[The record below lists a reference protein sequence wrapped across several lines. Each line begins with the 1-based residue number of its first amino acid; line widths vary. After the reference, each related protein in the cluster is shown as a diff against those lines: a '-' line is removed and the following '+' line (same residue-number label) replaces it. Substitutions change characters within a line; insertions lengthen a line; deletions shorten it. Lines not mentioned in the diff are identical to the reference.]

1 MANHEVN
8 ITCRNCATEFDAR
21 LHSTQCPHCSAQY
34 MFNPNKPKVMSK
46 LFHFSD
52 AELKVLGYTIEG
64 YYDKHSPTDNY
75 NTRYI
80 KTCKKE
86 IDEDLSIEIV
96 FGYDVDEHIRHTLTD
111 SQVSLVVYGQDKP
124 LKIQTLFKIEEF
136 FWLIKTNLK
145 EVA

>member
-8 ITCRNCATEFDAR
+8 ITCSHCSTEFDAR
-21 LHSTQCPHCSAQY
+21 LHGTQCPQCNKQY
-34 MFNPNKPKVMSK
+34 MFNPNKPNVMSK

-52 AELKVLGYTIEG
+52 AELKVLGYTIDG
-64 YYDKHSPTDNY
+64 YYDRNSPTDTY
-75 NTRYI
+75 DTRYI

-86 IDEDLSIEIV
+86 INEDLSIEIT
-96 FGYDVDEHIRHTLTD
+96 FGYDLDEYSRHTLTD
-111 SQVSLVVYGQDKP
+111 SQASLVVDGHEKP
-124 LKIQTLFKIEEF
+124 LKIQTLLQIEEF